1 MEEDLTEARLM
12 LLNEQV
18 TRNHTGS
25 GGLKVGNFLKML
37 TCELDGVR
45 SREMPG

>member
-1 MEEDLTEARLM
+1 MTF
-12 LLNEQV
+12 
-18 TRNHTGS
+18 TRKRVISFYGGGHTGS